1 MSLKTYN
8 KKRDFKQTPEPLP
21 VRTTENKKKLTF
33 VVQRHDAT
41 RLHYDFRLEMEGVL
55 KSWAI
60 PRGPSMVP
68 GEKRLAIMVE
78 DHPLKYGKFY
88 GEIPKGNYGAG
99 IVEIWDK
106 GTYKPAIEKGDPEKD
121 LREMLQKGDIKFRL
135 KGTYLRGLFALFNL
149 KNAEKENEWMLVK
162 KADEYALEV
171 FDIESMPSLK
181 SKNISKRESKKQNHT
196 EPFPDP
202 LPGQMA
208 PKLVAEVADNP
219 SWIYEMKL
227 DGYRMTCSVRD
238 RKVELISRNGNPYT
252 RQFEALLEDLEK
264 IEENLILDGEVV
276 VENSKGVS
284 DFQLL
289 QNFITT
295 GKGNLKYYVF
305 DILYLE
311 GHNIMKY
318 PLIKRKELL
327 DALIKKYDFTRIS
340 ELEFQI
346 GNGKELFRKLS
357 RAGYE
362 GIIAKDPESAYLP
375 GKRADSWLKVKAI
388 QMQEAVICGY
398 TLPQG
403 SRKYFG
409 SIILGVYERKTLKYI
424 GNCGTG
430 FTDHSL
436 RELHSKFELLKTEK
450 CSFSNPPELSWTK
463 GKPVWIKPK
472 LVANIK
478 FMEWSRDE
486 IMRSPV
492 FMGLREDKD
501 PIEVVNEMKV
511 RSEAEDVGETTHREK
526 EKTMTFSGRK
536 VRLTNI
542 TKIYWNDEGYTK
554 GDLISYYQEI
564 SRFILPYLKNR
575 PQSMNRYPHGIEGE
589 SFYQKDIDTDHIP
602 GWIKTSKMESR
613 TNPEGIN
620 YLICNDLATLVY
632 MINLGCIEINPWH
645 STYRKPDYPTYM
657 MLDLDPGDISFKVV
671 VDTALVIKELCD
683 ELKITCYCK
692 TSGSTG
698 LHIYI
703 PLGAK
708 YDYDEAK
715 TFAEILAVTVHDR
728 LPSTTSIERAVSKR
742 KDKVYIDFL
751 QNRRGQT
758 IVAPY
763 CVRPRAMATVST
775 PLNWKEV
782 NHRLSPEMFTI
793 KNIEQR
799 LKKIG
804 DLWQPVLKR
813 GISLPSV
820 LKALEKIS

>member
-1 MSLKTYN
+1 
-8 KKRDFKQTPEPLP
+8 
-21 VRTTENKKKLTF
+21 
-33 VVQRHDAT
+33 
-41 RLHYDFRLEMEGVL
+41 
-55 KSWAI
+55 
-60 PRGPSMVP
+60 
-68 GEKRLAIMVE
+68 
-78 DHPLKYGKFY
+78 
-88 GEIPKGNYGAG
+88 
-99 IVEIWDK
+99 
-106 GTYKPAIEKGDPEKD
+106 
-121 LREMLQKGDIKFRL
+121 
-135 KGTYLRGLFALFNL
+135 
-149 KNAEKENEWMLVK
+149 
-162 KADEYALEV
+162 
-171 FDIESMPSLK
+171 
-181 SKNISKRESKKQNHT
+181 
-196 EPFPDP
+196 
-202 LPGQMA
+202 
-208 PKLVAEVADNP
+208 
-219 SWIYEMKL
+219 
-227 DGYRMTCSVRD
+227 
-238 RKVELISRNGNPYT
+238 
-252 RQFEALLEDLEK
+252 
-264 IEENLILDGEVV
+264 
-276 VENSKGVS
+276 VENSKGIS

-289 QNFITT
+289 QNYITT
-295 GKGNLKYYVF
+295 RKGELKYYVF
-305 DILYLE
+305 DILYLD
-311 GHNIMKY
+311 GHNIMKF
-318 PLIKRKELL
+318 PLIKRRELL
-327 DALIKKYDFTRIS
+327 DVFIKKYDFTRIS
-340 ELEFQI
+340 KLEFQI
-346 GNGKELFRKLS
+346 GNGKELFQKLS

-362 GIIAKDPESAYLP
+362 GIVAKDPESTYLP
-375 GKRADSWLKVKAI
+375 GKRADSWLKVKSI

-398 TLPQG
+398 TQPQG

-409 SIILGVYERKTLKYI
+409 SIILGLYEGKILKYI

-430 FTDHSL
+430 FTDNSL
-436 RELHSKFELLKTEK
+436 RELHAKFDLLKTEK
-450 CSFSNPPELSWTK
+450 CCFSTPPELSWTK

-501 PIEVVNEMKV
+501 PTDVVNEMKV
-511 RSEAEDVGETTHREK
+511 RSEAENVRVTGHSEREK
-526 EKTMTFSGRK
+526 NITISGNK
-536 VRLTNI
+536 LKLTNV

-554 GDLISYYQEI
+554 GDLISYYQNI
-564 SRFILPYLKNR
+564 SRFILPYLKDR
-575 PQSMNRYPHGIEGE
+575 PQSLNRYPHGIEGE
-589 SFYQKDIDTDHIP
+589 SFYQKDIDPDHIP
-602 GWIKTSKMESR
+602 RWIKTAKMGSG

-645 STYRKPDYPTYM
+645 STYRKPDYPTYL

-683 ELKITCYCK
+683 EIKITCYCK

-708 YDYDEAK
+708 YDYDAAK
-715 TFAEILAVTVHDR
+715 MFAEILAVTVHDR
-728 LPSTTSIERAVSKR
+728 LPSSTSIERAVSKR

-758 IVAPY
+758 IAAPY

-799 LKKIG
+799 LKKMG

-813 GISLPSV
+813 GISLPGV